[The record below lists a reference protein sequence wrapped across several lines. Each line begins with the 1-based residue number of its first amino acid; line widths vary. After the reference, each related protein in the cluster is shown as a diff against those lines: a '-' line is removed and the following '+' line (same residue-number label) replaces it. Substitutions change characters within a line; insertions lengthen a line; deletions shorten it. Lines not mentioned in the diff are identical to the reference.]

1 MYSMHAVGNHARVWL
16 PLPSATANSLEA
28 EKDNIA
34 FIKTLS
40 NSLSHPQSKK
50 SMFI

>member
-1 MYSMHAVGNHARVWL
+1 MYSIYAVGSHARVWL

-34 FIKTLS
+34 IISALS
-40 NSLSHPQSKK
+40 NSLSHPQCKK